1 MRPESKP
8 RQASSLLTDAQR
20 DRKRVA
26 RSFTSHLLRLA
37 LESDL
42 DPEITLGHTSSGAGS
57 QIGKSTRSTSTR
69 RVRQGPPAG
78 TPVELLSCVLRIF
91 YTSHTHT
98 RFAGSIDRLDPMLA
112 EQRVRATALDAYAQ
126 GSPDQHDQHDQAE
139 SSTSASHSFAHRQS
153 TGWS

>member
-78 TPVELLSCVLRIF
+78 TPVELLSCVVRIF
-91 YTSHTHT
+91 YTFHTHT
-98 RFAGSIDRLDPMLA
+98 RSAGSIDRLDLMLA
-112 EQRVRATALDAYAQ
+112 EQRVRATALDPHAQ
-126 GSPDQHDQHDQAE
+126 GSPNQHDHAE

-153 TGWS
+153 TGW

>member
-1 MRPESKP
+1 VRPESMP
-8 RQASSLLTDAQR
+8 RQATSLLTDAQQH
-20 DRKRVA
+20 RKRVA

-37 LESDL
+37 LEGDL
-42 DPEITLGHTSSGAGS
+42 DPEIALSHTSSEAGS

-91 YTSHTHT
+91 YTFHTHT

-112 EQRVRATALDAYAQ
+112 EQRVRATALGPYAL
-126 GSPDQHDQHDQAE
+126 GSPDRHEQAE
-139 SSTSASHSFAHRQS
+139 SSTSASHSFTHRQS
-153 TGWS
+153 TGW